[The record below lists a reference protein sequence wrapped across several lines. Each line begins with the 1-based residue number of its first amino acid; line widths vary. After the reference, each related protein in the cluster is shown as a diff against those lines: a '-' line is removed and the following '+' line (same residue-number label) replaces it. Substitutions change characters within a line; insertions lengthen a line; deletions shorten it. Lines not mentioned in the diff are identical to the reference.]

1 MIYVNARFIEPLNS
15 QSLIQFTN
23 CTVTYKN
30 EVLFSPEM
38 GDFDM
43 AVGKEIV
50 SAFTGAADYNSF
62 PIIQKPSHTKT
73 IASKSSEKENQLN
86 SLYAEVRN
94 TRNNYSDSNTK
105 ELLQIFE
112 TLKNNYPSDWLL
124 PLEIYELTKD
134 NTFLNYLNDLKNN
147 RPKVAHLIEAG
158 LSLI

>member
-1 MIYVNARFIEPLNS
+1 MS
-15 QSLIQFTN
+15 IQFTD

-62 PIIQKPSHTKT
+62 PIIQKPSTVKT
-73 IASKSSEKENQLN
+73 ISSGFSEKEIQLN

-94 TRNNYSDSNTK
+94 IRNNNIESNIK

-124 PLEIYELTKD
+124 SLEIYELTKD
-134 NTFLNYLNDLKNN
+134 DIIFNYLKDLKKSK
-147 RPKVAHLIEAG
+147 PKVAHLIVAG
-158 LSLI
+158 LSLV